1 MSKKEKYRPTIPP
14 GITPEQYER
23 ILMSDSIH
31 VKDKIGLECQDW
43 PILKFFAKRGVPILN
58 FLSVYKDFKNIKKWT
73 ERAIKLKKGVE
84 FIEDLEDSSKEA
96 IDLYKKYPNI
106 FNNINNFLKNS
117 LSGEQFSA
125 STLLSQLGM
134 LRLALPE
141 KELKP
146 LLPKLPVRI
155 RGLDELYKKIEP
167 VKIDYDK
174 YLIKP
179 VEETVSSIIKP
190 IGSGLKG
197 GFLKTMLSF
206 LTDSVNVSL
215 PLGKL
220 GSSDLFKSLR
230 GFAGFGRTN
239 ILSTLSGL
247 LGGKNRI
254 LGSLFGKGV
263 LFGDLLGKGGL
274 GGIFGGGEFGGIF
287 KGGLGG
293 IPGKGGLPDPG
304 FDKIPAC
311 QFSCPLL
318 SGSKG
323 GRFPGLFDEKKDGPL
338 APWMPSFAQM
348 PGKDGGLEHLKTIRE
363 MYDKMF
369 EQIIGGNDKIMAS
382 FDLMFRKMLEWATG
396 SFDKIGKRSSILNK
410 DLYGGLSSYAM
421 NLGTVSGYASRA
433 FAAFRTL
440 NPFGAAAASFGLIAL
455 GQMLR
460 SLSSG
465 IGGGAG
471 WGGGSA
477 TRLATAGA
485 GGSTAES
492 TWRGPQVVNVYID
505 GIRSA
510 NVYEVDRSLDRAGVD
525 RELRNRIR
533 ELVRTGSNPIR
544 EY

>member
-1 MSKKEKYRPTIPP
+1 MPEDKLVKFDDVFEFIEERNKRNAPKPI
-14 GITPEQYER
+14 ITS
-23 ILMSDSIH
+23 SDSAIH
-31 VKDKIGLECQDW
+31 ADSTHGLVNQDW
-43 PILKFFAKRGVPILN
+43 KLFKEIVTRLVPATAPYKYAQDASKVLKAAQYF
-58 FLSVYKDFKNIKKWT
+58 
-73 ERAIKLKKGVE
+73 KKGVTRA
-84 FIEDLEDSSKEA
+84 DLIRKFFVYSKA
-96 IDLYKKYPNI
+96 
-106 FNNINNFLKNS
+106 LKS
-117 LSGEQFSA
+117 KLDQFSITDESGYMIQENVA
-125 STLLSQLGM
+125 IPFWFPYELSK
-134 LRLALPE
+134 LPE
-141 KELKP
+141 WQKIVLEKYHGKKIWDSIKKKP
-146 LLPKLPVRI
+146 FRPKLPVRI

-179 VEETVSSIIKP
+179 VEETVSSFINP

-215 PLGKL
+215 PLSKL
-220 GSSDLFKSLR
+220 GSSGLFKSMR
-230 GFAGFGRTN
+230 GIFGMGGNN
-239 ILSTLSGL
+239 IISSLGMF
-247 LGGKNRI
+247 LGGKDKL
-254 LGSLFGKGV
+254 LGRLFGKGG
-263 LFGDLLGKGGL
+263 LFGGLLGKGGL
-274 GGIFGGGEFGGIF
+274 
-287 KGGLGG
+287 
-293 IPGKGGLPDPG
+293 PGPG
-304 FDKIPAC
+304 FDKMPAC
-311 QFSCPLL
+311 PFSCPLL

-323 GRFPGLFDEKKDGPL
+323 GRFPGLFDEKKDGQL
-338 APWMPSFAQM
+338 ASWMPSFAQM

-396 SFDKIGKRSSILNK
+396 SFDKIGQRSSILNK

-421 NLGTVSGYASRA
+421 HLGTVSGYASKA

-465 IGGGAG
+465 MGGGAG
-471 WGGGSA
+471 WGGGSG

-510 NVYEVDRSLDRAGVD
+510 NVYQVDRSLDRAGVD

>member
-1 MSKKEKYRPTIPP
+1 MEPKNNIPYIP
-14 GITPEQYER
+14 S
-23 ILMSDSIH
+23 L
-31 VKDKIGLECQDW
+31 
-43 PILKFFAKRGVPILN
+43 
-58 FLSVYKDFKNIKKWT
+58 
-73 ERAIKLKKGVE
+73 IKLIEILHNIGKKDPNQ
-84 FIEDLEDSSKEA
+84 FILSPPIQVNESKSWVIPRLDL
-96 IDLYKKYPNI
+96 
-106 FNNINNFLKNS
+106 
-117 LSGEQFSA
+117 
-125 STLLSQLGM
+125 
-134 LRLALPE
+134 
-141 KELKP
+141 
-146 LLPKLPVRI
+146 
-155 RGLDELYKKIEP
+155 
-167 VKIDYDK
+167 
-174 YLIKP
+174 
-179 VEETVSSIIKP
+179 
-190 IGSGLKG
+190 IGKG
-197 GFLKTMLSF
+197 G
-206 LTDSVNVSL
+206 
-215 PLGKL
+215 
-220 GSSDLFKSLR
+220 
-230 GFAGFGRTN
+230 
-239 ILSTLSGL
+239 
-247 LGGKNRI
+247 
-254 LGSLFGKGV
+254 LFGG
-263 LFGDLLGKGGL
+263 LLGKGGL
-274 GGIFGGGEFGGIF
+274 PGPGVGGF
-287 KGGLGG
+287 
-293 IPGKGGLPDPG
+293 PVCP
-304 FDKIPAC
+304 
-311 QFSCPLL
+311 FSCPFL

-323 GRFPGLFDEKKDGPL
+323 GRFPGLFDEKRSGPL
-338 APWMPSFAQM
+338 APWIPSIAQM

-382 FDLMFRKMLEWATG
+382 FDLMFRKMLEWGTG

-421 NLGTVSGYASRA
+421 HLGTVSGYASRA

-465 IGGGAG
+465 MGGGAG